1 MEQRTARAKLIAM
14 YFPQLHAIAEND
26 AWWGKGFTDWDSVRS
41 ARPLYDGHYQARVPK
56 GSDYYDQSDVQ
67 TLRRQAAQARQYG
80 VYGFCHYHYW
90 FDGRQLLETPTR
102 LMLENPDIDMPFCLS
117 WANETWSRRWDGRDH
132 QILIQQTHPSDPARW
147 KLHYDYLI
155 KAWKDPRAIR
165 VDGKPVFVIYR
176 PQRIDKIDD
185 MLAYW
190 RQLAAQDG
198 LPGLYFVFQKQ
209 YELPNES
216 CLRAFDALFQF
227 QPFEAIN
234 SPSYD
239 RHSIKHSRLFKLVRS
254 LPERYQDMLRGVRAK
269 FIKEL
274 TFHDYA
280 QVWRQAAEVRPHAR
294 LHTYPGGY
302 VDWDNSARYKHR
314 ATIFREAS
322 PQAFEEG
329 LAGVVASL
337 ARRDLPEPFVF
348 INAWNEWAE
357 SAYLEP
363 DEKFGFQYLEAVQRV
378 LESAGE
384 T

>member
-1 MEQRTARAKLIAM
+1 MKSSDVKLIAI
-14 YFPQLHAIAEND
+14 YFPQLHAIPEND

-41 ARPLYDGHYQARVPK
+41 ARPLYEGHYQDRVPFQ
-56 GSDYYDQSDVQ
+56 GDYYDQSDVQ
-67 TLRRQAAQARQYG
+67 TLRRQVDLARQYG
-80 VYGFCHYHYW
+80 IYGFCHYHYW
-90 FDGRQLLETPTR
+90 FDGKQLLETPTR
-102 LMLENPDIDMPFCLS
+102 LMLQHADIEMPFCLS

-132 QILIQQTHPSDPARW
+132 HVLIQQTHPADPVRW

-155 KAWKDPRAIR
+155 HAWRDPRAIR
-165 VDGKPVFVIYR
+165 IDGKPVFIIYR

-190 RQLAAQDG
+190 RQLAVKDG
-198 LPGLYFVFQKQ
+198 LPGLYFIFQKQ

-234 SPSYD
+234 SPGYD
-239 RHSIKHSRLFKLVRS
+239 LNSIKHSRFFKLVRS

-274 TFHDYA
+274 TFHDYS
-280 QVWRQAAEVRPHAR
+280 QVWRQAAEIRPHAR

-302 VDWDNSARYKHR
+302 VDWDNSSRYKHR

-329 LAGVVASL
+329 LSRVVGSMPQRA
-337 ARRDLPEPFVF
+337 LPEPFVF

-363 DEKFGFQYLEAVQRV
+363 DEKFGFQYLEAIRRV
-378 LESAGE
+378 LDSPRGQ
-384 T
+384 